1 MRTTWMTLLG
11 CGALMLMQVG
21 CKPSGESTNAEVK
34 VDCPSEEPSEGEP
47 SEAPGEGSLGTGSPE
62 LCEQLANTYAM
73 VTDAHRSCSTDA
85 DCGVYP
91 ELGLCG
97 ETLNTQVPDEHLIE
111 IHELQVGYAC
121 PLPMAKCMPPAER
134 AVCLENVCERG

>member
-1 MRTTWMTLLG
+1 MRTTWMMWLG
-11 CGALMLMQVG
+11 CGALMLTTQMG

-34 VDCPSEEPSEGEP
+34 DCPSEGSPSDVA
-47 SEAPGEGSLGTGSPE
+47 APAEGSLGTGSE
-62 LCEQLANTYAM
+62 ALCEQLANTYAM
-73 VTDAHRSCSTDA
+73 VTDAHRACSTDA

-97 ETLNTQVPDEHLIE
+97 ETLNTSVPDEHLIE

-121 PLPMAKCMPPAER
+121 PLPMAKCMPPAEA
-134 AVCLENVCERG
+134 AVCVANVCERG

>member
-1 MRTTWMTLLG
+1 MWLG
-11 CGALMLMQVG
+11 CGALMLMQIG

-34 VDCPSEEPSEGEP
+34 VECPSEEPGEV
-47 SEAPGEGSLGTGSPE
+47 SAPAEGSLGTGSE
-62 LCEQLANTYAM
+62 ALCEQLATTYAM

-85 DCGVYP
+85 ECGVYP

-97 ETLNTQVPDEHLIE
+97 ETLNISVPDEHLIE

-121 PLPMAKCMPPAER
+121 PLPMAKCMPPAEA
-134 AVCLENVCERG
+134 AVCVANVCERG